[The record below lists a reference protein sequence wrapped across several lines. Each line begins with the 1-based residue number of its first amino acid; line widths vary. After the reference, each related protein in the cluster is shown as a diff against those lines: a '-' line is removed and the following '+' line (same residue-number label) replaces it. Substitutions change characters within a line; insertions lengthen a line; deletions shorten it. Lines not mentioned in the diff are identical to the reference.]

1 MNSRE
6 DEITALE
13 KQIRIL
19 SKKLERSEADRRQ
32 LEEASEQRER
42 LLKGVIQDL
51 QTSQLALESRSRELE
66 AALGNLQ
73 SLQMKL
79 IESEK
84 MSALRVLVAGI
95 AHEINNPINFVHG
108 NLAYIST
115 YTQDLLSLVQA
126 YQQQVPHPPAA
137 LQQQLEAI
145 DLNFLTEDLR
155 NLITS
160 MQTGTR
166 RVRETILSLRNF
178 SRLDE
183 AEFKSAD
190 LHEGLDNTL
199 MILRHR
205 LEANSSRPAIQ
216 VIKKYGNLP
225 LIECYPGQ
233 LNQVFLHL
241 LTNAIDA
248 IEEKIQKCS
257 GYSLKEHR
265 NTENQKK
272 FLTEADDLNTI
283 WVQTEVEGFNSI
295 RITISDNGIGISE
308 EARSCLFDPFFT
320 TKVVGKGSG
329 LGLSISHQIITE
341 KHSGKLWC
349 DFSEKERTQFILEI
363 PIRQFNPASA
373 YKEAV

>member
-1 MNSRE
+1 MNIRE

-51 QTSQLALESRSRELE
+51 QTSQQALESRSQELE
-66 AALGNLQ
+66 VALGDLQ
-73 SLQMKL
+73 TLQMKL

-115 YTQDLLSLVQA
+115 YTQDLLSLVQT
-126 YQQQVPHPPAA
+126 YQQQIPHPPAA

-216 VIKKYGNLP
+216 VIKQYDNLP

-248 IEEKIQKCS
+248 IEEKIQKYRS
-257 GYSLKEHR
+257 YSPNNHQ
-265 NTENQKK
+265 NTINYKQT
-272 FLTEADDLNTI
+272 LTEANNLNTI
-283 WVQTEVEGFNSI
+283 WVQTEVESFHSI
-295 RITISDNGIGISE
+295 KITISDNGIGISE

-320 TKVVGKGSG
+320 TKAVGKGSG

-349 DFSEKERTQFILEI
+349 DFSAKERTQFILEI
-363 PIRQFNPASA
+363 PIRQSNLEF
-373 YKEAV
+373 